1 MNMKKAII
9 IIASTAI
16 TLYTIKKRKR
26 KIMKMFYII
35 HYTLLEKK
43 IKDKVPYRNED
54 ILSFIFPLFL

>member
-16 TLYTIKKRKR
+16 TLYTIKREK

-35 HYTLLEKK
+35 HTLLEKNK
-43 IKDKVPYRNED
+43 RQGT
-54 ILSFIFPLFL
+54 LS